1 MEYFMRTFHKAVL
14 VGAILGSVGSFG
26 AGTALAHGEPGNDF
40 DITQGIECRSHDMNI
55 NVLGSVGAFNGLA
68 GNLLNGEGNPGAQ
81 QSHLG
86 SDMGCDNQ
94 AL

>member
-1 MEYFMRTFHKAVL
+1 MRTFHKAVL
-14 VGAILGSVGSFG
+14 VGAVLGSVGTFG
-26 AGTALAHGEPGNDF
+26 VSPASAHGEPGHDL
-40 DITQGIECRSHDMNI
+40 DVTQGIECRSHDMNI
-55 NVLGSVGAFNGLA
+55 DVLGSVGAVNGLA

-86 SDMGCDNQ
+86 SDMGCNSK